1 MIILISLSM
10 FKTARTHAHT
20 RRAHRFS
27 LLSMVFVP
35 IICFRVLPFLK
46 AIMENVLKV
55 HSFDLPLICAASVL
69 LEFVL
74 DLVTRDY
81 NMY

>member
-10 FKTARTHAHT
+10 FKTARTHVHT

-35 IICFRVLPFLK
+35 IICFRLLPFLK
-46 AIMENVLKV
+46 AIMENV
-55 HSFDLPLICAASVL
+55 ICAASVL